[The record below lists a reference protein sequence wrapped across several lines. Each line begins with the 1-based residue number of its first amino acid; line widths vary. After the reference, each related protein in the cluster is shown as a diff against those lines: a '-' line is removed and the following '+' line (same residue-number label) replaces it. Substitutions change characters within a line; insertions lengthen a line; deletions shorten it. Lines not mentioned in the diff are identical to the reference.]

1 MSRVVITVGKTYQT
15 SDLWAAVIGSGWE
28 MWSWWKSIN
37 FLEGDWDEP
46 GVLRVEVEDPEDEEK
61 TLTKD
66 ITTERLIEAM
76 SLVAGMPDRFC
87 DACTG
92 RPIDWDDLDFDAC
105 VGDLFMQYAVF
116 GETVYA

>member
-1 MSRVVITVGKTYQT
+1 MSSVVINVGKVYQT
-15 SDLWAAVIGSGWE
+15 NDLWSAVMGSGWE

-37 FLEGDWDEP
+37 YLEGDWDEP
-46 GVLRVEVEDPEDEEK
+46 GVLRVEVEDPEDEDK
-61 TLTKD
+61 TISKD
-66 ITTERLIEAM
+66 INAQKIIEAM